1 MESIKNVILNGLLAD
16 IKIAEQSF
24 RLNKKINEL
33 YNENLQPLKKSIATI
48 MSDLSYTEMVLSL
61 ARIYDTPNKK
71 YPTRCLKQL
80 YLIIKESNYQIALN
94 DNKAESILNLPYFG
108 FEPSTVELLRTSSDY
123 DFNKR
128 TTVRFEDIEIN
139 EPLFSCITE
148 LKDIRDKLLV
158 HNEDAQV
165 NSFID
170 YNKFEKLLEHAKNVA
185 SFYAI
190 TYCGFRLK
198 SGNNYYLADNT
209 IHWENDFQRFIEE

>member
-1 MESIKNVILNGLLAD
+1 MESIKNVILKGLLVD
-16 IKIAEQSF
+16 IKIAERSF

-61 ARIYDTPNKK
+61 ARIYDTPKN

-80 YLIIKESNYQIALN
+80 YSIIKKSNYQIALN
-94 DNKAESILNLPYFG
+94 DNKSESILNLPYFG
-108 FEPSTVELLRTSSDY
+108 FEHSTIELLRTSSDY
-123 DFNKR
+123 DFIKR
-128 TTVRFEDIEIN
+128 TTLRFKDLEYN
-139 EPLFSCITE
+139 EPLYSSITK
-148 LKDIRDKLLV
+148 LKEIRDKLLA

-165 NSFID
+165 DSFIN
-170 YNKFEKLLEHAKNVA
+170 YNMFEKLLEHAKNVA

-190 TYCGFRLK
+190 TYCGIRLK

-209 IHWENDFQRFIEE
+209 VKWENDFQRFIEE

>member
-16 IKIAEQSF
+16 IKIAERSF
-24 RLNKKINEL
+24 RLSKKINEL

-61 ARIYDTPNKK
+61 ARIYDIPNRG
-71 YPTRCLKQL
+71 YRTRCLKEL
-80 YLIIKESNYQIALN
+80 YLIIKKSKYQIALN
-94 DNKAESILNLPYFG
+94 DNKSESILNLSYFG
-108 FEPSTVELLRTSSDY
+108 FEPSTVELLRNSSDY

-128 TTVRFEDIEIN
+128 TTLHFECIEYN
-139 EPLFSCITE
+139 EPLYSDI
-148 LKDIRDKLLV
+148 KKMKKIRDKLLA

-165 NSFID
+165 DSFIN

-209 IHWENDFQRFIEE
+209 VHWENDFQRFIEE